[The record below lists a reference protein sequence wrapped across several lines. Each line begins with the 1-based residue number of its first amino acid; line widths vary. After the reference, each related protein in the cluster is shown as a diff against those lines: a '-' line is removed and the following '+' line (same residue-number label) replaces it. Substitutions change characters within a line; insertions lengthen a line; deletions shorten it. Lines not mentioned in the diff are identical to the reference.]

1 MKKQNK
7 ESNENEKQDT
17 KIKNNSKNT
26 KIKNEENN
34 NNNKENNDNIN
45 TGKELKKGF
54 FKKVWYSIDKI
65 EKYSELSAEGF
76 RSAMKYAFIL
86 ILIIAFFAGIATTYK
101 NAQEVKNMAKIIEE
115 KAPEFTYKDSKL
127 TVDSQN
133 VINEDDENYGKIIID
148 TNTED
153 EKTISQYVSE
163 ITNSENGGVVI
174 LKNKIIMKQT
184 TENTAES
191 YNYEDLAKEA
201 GITEFNRAELINY
214 LNGKGMYNVYT
225 NLFLTLFVYA
235 IIIYAFNALAYIILI
250 SLIGYITSAALR
262 LKIRYIAIFNM
273 AVYSITLSTILNIAY
288 IIVNTIW
295 NYQIAYFGVMY
306 ILIASIY
313 MIAAIFILKM
323 EYNKKQKEVQKI
335 VEVQKEVENEI
346 KEDKTKQKNPIEK
359 EPEKKKTES
368 KKTKDKKEKEEEQ
381 DNGIEENGGERNLG

>member
-1 MKKQNK
+1 MKKQNEENNRK
-7 ESNENEKQDT
+7 EKQDIEIKNDNKKEKQDT
-17 KIKNNSKNT
+17 
-26 KIKNEENN
+26 
-34 NNNKENNDNIN
+34 
-45 TGKELKKGF
+45 KELKKGF

-76 RSAMKYAFIL
+76 RSAIRYAFIL

-101 NAQEVKNMAKIIEE
+101 NAQQVKNMAKIIEE

-127 TVDSQN
+127 TVDSQD
-133 VINEDDENYGKIIID
+133 VIKEDDEDYGKIIID

-153 EKTISQYVSE
+153 EKTINEYVSE

-174 LKNKIIMKQT
+174 LKNKLIMRQT

-191 YNYEDLAKEA
+191 YNYEDLSKEA
-201 GITEFNRAELINY
+201 GITEFNKAELINY

-235 IIIYAFNALAYIILI
+235 IVIYAFNALSYIILV
-250 SLIGYITSAALR
+250 SLIGYVTSTVLR
-262 LKIRYIAIFNM
+262 LKIRYVAIFNM
-273 AVYSITLSTILNIAY
+273 AVYSITLSTILNMAY

-295 NYQIAYFGVMY
+295 NYQINYFGVMY

-335 VEVQKEVENEI
+335 VEVQKEVENEN
-346 KEDKTKQKNPIEK
+346 KEEKTKQKKPIEK
-359 EPEKKKTES
+359 ESDEKEAENKKTNG
-368 KKTKDKKEKEEEQ
+368 KKENKKENKKEKKNEKENEEEQ
-381 DNGIEENGGERNLG
+381 DDGIEENGGERNLG